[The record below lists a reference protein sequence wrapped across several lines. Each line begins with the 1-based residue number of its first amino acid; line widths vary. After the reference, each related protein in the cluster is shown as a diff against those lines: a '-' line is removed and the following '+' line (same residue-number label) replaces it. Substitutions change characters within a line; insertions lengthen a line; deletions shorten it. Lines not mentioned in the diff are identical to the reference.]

1 MNYLYKI
8 VLLII
13 FNYSLYSQN
22 IYNRSIRKEEALIV
36 KVDNHFNWI
45 FKFPFDFH
53 YKLFREGNFINFE
66 GKNIGIEKIF
76 IRTSAI
82 ENRKQI
88 TVKRWNDSFL
98 SCNFPYKEVF
108 INEIQYTLGSYRICS
123 TGEMEQF
130 KTYIFY
136 NNIFYVLFL
145 VWIKKN
151 LSEEELKEIF
161 RFIQNIQYNIKG

>member
-1 MNYLYKI
+1 MNYIYKI
-8 VLLII
+8 IIFII

-22 IYNRSIRKEEALIV
+22 IYNKSIRKEELLNIS
-36 KVDNHFNWI
+36 VDDHISWI

-53 YKLFREGNFINFE
+53 YRLYREGNFINFE

-88 TVKRWNDSFL
+88 SVKRWEDSFL

-108 INEIQYTLGSYRICS
+108 IKEIQYTLGPYRICS
-123 TGEMEQF
+123 TGEIEQF
-130 KTYIFY
+130 KTYIFSQ
-136 NNIFYVLFL
+136 NTFYVLFL

-151 LSEEELKEIF
+151 LSEKELKEIF
-161 RFIQNIQYNIKG
+161 RFIENIQYNIKG